1 MSETAIAA
9 GVERLAEAAGWLGSY
24 ERLWTKRL
32 AALEALLRHP
42 DKE

>member
-9 GVERLAEAAGWLGSY
+9 GVERLAAAIPRHG
-24 ERLWTKRL
+24 EKPNI
-32 AALEALLRHP
+32 HP

>member
-9 GVERLAEAAGWLGSY
+9 GVERLAAAVARHG
-24 ERLWTKRL
+24 
-32 AALEALLRHP
+32 EALDIHP